1 MKTNKRLAALRKLNG
16 ITLAELSKEMGGK
29 TPSMV
34 AGHLKD
40 GNISDEWAARFEA
53 AIESILQKRKVKI
66 EKLKTHT
73 ESKTQ

>member
-1 MKTNKRLAALRKLNG
+1 MKTMKTNKRLSQLRKLSG

-53 AIESILQKRKVKI
+53 AIDAILQKRKAKI
-66 EKLKTHT
+66 EKLKT
-73 ESKTQ
+73 Q

>member
-1 MKTNKRLAALRKLNG
+1 
-16 ITLAELSKEMGGK
+16 MGGK

-53 AIESILQKRKVKI
+53 AIDAIKKRREEKI
-66 EKLKTHT
+66 NKLKTHT

>member
-1 MKTNKRLAALRKLNG
+1 MKTNKRLSQLRKLNG

-40 GNISDEWAARFEA
+40 GNISDEWAARFES
-53 AIESILQKRKVKI
+53 AIEAILQKRKAKI
-66 EKLKTHT
+66 EKLK
-73 ESKTQ
+73 SQ

>member
-1 MKTNKRLAALRKLNG
+1 MKTNKRLASLRKLNG

-53 AIESILQKRKVKI
+53 AIEAILQKRKAKI
-66 EKLKTHT
+66 EKLKT
-73 ESKTQ
+73 Q

>member
-1 MKTNKRLAALRKLNG
+1 MKTNKRLSQLRKLSG

-40 GNISDEWAARFEA
+40 GNISDEWAARFES
-53 AIESILQKRKVKI
+53 AIETILQKRKAKI
-66 EKLKTHT
+66 EKLK
-73 ESKTQ
+73 SQTQ